1 MDGWLTIGHEVRTF
15 KPCDSNEALWSVGLS
30 PGMKAIVAAYRQA
43 PPDGQAYRPLF
54 VVLAGELMDP
64 PADGF
69 GADYKEAFLAIHL
82 VRVARGESG
91 GYDNHR
97 K

>member
-1 MDGWLTIGHEVRTF
+1 MLCTGVAVVACEACKGQRSGTIRMDGWLTIGHEVRTF
-15 KPCDSNEALWSVGLS
+15 KPCDSNEALWSVGQS
-30 PGMKAIVAAYRQA
+30 PAMKAIIAAYRQA

-69 GADYKEAFLAIHL
+69 GADYK
-82 VRVARGESG
+82 
-91 GYDNHR
+91 
-97 K
+97 